1 MTLVRLETVIVGA
14 GLSGLAIAR
23 SLTSKGGSVKLFEA
37 RDRAGGRILSLP
49 GSVSDDVRYDLG
61 PAWVWPH
68 NTRMLRLVA
77 DLDLP
82 LMRQHASGKL
92 VFQDQNGLI
101 RRDVDFATMG
111 EALRLPGG
119 LARLTDKLAADLPP
133 HAVCLK
139 HAVSGLE
146 ASKDGILVTGSGPD
160 GAFGF
165 LADRVVLAMP
175 PRLVAARIAF
185 RPALTDV
192 FSKRL
197 NEVPT
202 WMAGHAKIVAIYE
215 RAFWRGNGLSGD
227 AISHR
232 GPLFEIHDA
241 SSDIDAAVEGALFGF
256 VAPGRGG
263 AKSDDEQLRRDA
275 IAQLVELFGPEAA
288 HPLLVHLVNWAKEPA
303 TATSSDMPD
312 LAGHPRYRNI
322 TLDADPWQGRVVFS
336 GTETAPENGG
346 FLEGALEAAERF

>member
-1 MTLVRLETVIVGA
+1 MTLEKVETAIVGA
-14 GLSGLAIAR
+14 GLSGLVSAR
-23 SLTSKGGSVKLFEA
+23 SLVSRGESVKLFEA
-37 RDRAGGRILSLP
+37 RDRVGGRILSLS
-49 GSVSDDVRYDLG
+49 GAVSHDVRYDLG

-68 NTRMLRLVA
+68 NARMLKLVA

-82 LMRQHASGKL
+82 LMRQHSAGKL

-101 RRDVDFATMG
+101 RRDLDFATMG

-119 LARLTDKLAADLPP
+119 LARLTDKLAADLPEGAILLE
-133 HAVCLK
+133 HAVTGLK
-139 HAVSGLE
+139 VLD
-146 ASKDGILVTGSGPD
+146 DGILLSGSGPD

-175 PRLVAARIAF
+175 PRLVSARIVF
-185 RPALTDV
+185 QPALPDV
-192 FSKRL
+192 FAKMMD
-197 NEVPT
+197 EVPT

-215 RAFWRGNGLSGD
+215 RAFWRDLGLSGD

-241 SSDIDAAVEGALFGF
+241 SPDVDARSEAALFGF

-263 AKSDDEQLRRDA
+263 SNGDDALLERDA
-275 IAQLVELFGPEAA
+275 VAHLVELFGPEAA
-288 HPLLVHLVNWAKEPA
+288 HPVRVHLVNWAKQPE
-303 TATSSDMPD
+303 TATSLDVPD
-312 LAGHPRYRNI
+312 LSVHPRYRQI
-322 TLDADPWQGRVVFS
+322 GLDADPWQGRVLFS

-346 FLEGALEAAERF
+346 FLEGALEAAERI